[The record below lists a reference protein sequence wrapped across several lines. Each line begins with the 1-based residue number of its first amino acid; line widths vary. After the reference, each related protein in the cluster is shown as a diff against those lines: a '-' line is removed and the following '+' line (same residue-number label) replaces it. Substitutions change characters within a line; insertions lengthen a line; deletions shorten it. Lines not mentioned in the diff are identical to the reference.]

1 MVENRIVATVDL
13 NEDIKKT
20 YLNTIFA
27 TKDSNAHQVDVYLYR
42 GKEPVTL
49 KGTVLVKGYFIRYS
63 ENVTAIL
70 NGTVDGNKVS
80 VTLEPGCY
88 NKPGQFALVIKVTT
102 GNEVST
108 VFYGEG
114 SMCVGQTDEIFYEDY
129 IIMDVEEMLS
139 HIKEMEEATADAR
152 EATEAATT
160 ATQLLETEAQT
171 QITRIEQRAETLEA
185 HIISE
190 ANRQVAKVE
199 TATQEFLTDNPDV
212 VGPQGEPGVGIQ
224 SVEQTTTSTADG
236 GSNVVTVTTTDS
248 KTSTITV
255 KNGSKG
261 SKGDKGDTPQKGTD
275 YYTEADRTEMVSLV
289 KAALGLETWTFTL
302 ADGSTVEK
310 TVSIV

>member
-236 GSNVVTVTTTDS
+236 GSNISALAALSCLEQQTYLFTLPAFDGAS
-248 KTSTITV
+248 KAYAQMGALLNKCLTITGEDV
-255 KNGSKG
+255 EG
-261 SKGDKGDTPQKGTD
+261 QIE
-275 YYTEADRTEMVSLV
+275 EAF
-289 KAALGLETWTFTL
+289 LE
-302 ADGSTVEK
+302 AENACK
-310 TVSIV
+310 